1 MVHVGIV
8 HQLSQ
13 KLGIA
18 EVGVDCSDILNRAKG
33 LRSGLG
39 LGLGLGL
46 WSQGLKVHDMW
57 SCIQTTSGLDTFFP
71 TVSGCSVWFMPPN
84 L

>member
-46 WSQGLKVHDMW
+46 WSQGVK
-57 SCIQTTSGLDTFFP
+57 GP
-71 TVSGCSVWFMPPN
+71 
-84 L
+84 